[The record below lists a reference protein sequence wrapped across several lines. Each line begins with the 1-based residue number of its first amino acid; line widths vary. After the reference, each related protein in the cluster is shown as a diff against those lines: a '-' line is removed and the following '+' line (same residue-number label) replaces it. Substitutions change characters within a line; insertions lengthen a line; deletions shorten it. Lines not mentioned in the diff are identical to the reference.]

1 MKIALCLLLLVASV
15 VAAKGGSGKGELN
28 LHSLPG
34 ACQIVKKHSMIEAS
48 TNVHGSVDT
57 IPSKRVIA
65 IGDVHGSLHG
75 LLTDLFAANITE
87 SPDTCKW
94 KQQPESGVMLVQVGD
109 IVDRG
114 PQALEA
120 FQCLQFLQST
130 ASTVHSRVVRL
141 VGSKLTFTRL
151 DLQSFTFS
159 SSLTYSTV
167 ACGPLSFVRVTLHLI
182 SCFCVFI
189 LTGYIPTGTINTYA
203 A

>member
-34 ACQIVKKHSMIEAS
+34 ACQIVKKHSVIEAS
-48 TNVHGSVDT
+48 ANVHGSVDT

-159 SSLTYSTV
+159 SSLSVLLRV
-167 ACGPLSFVRVTLHLI
+167 ALLVSFVSLSI
-182 SCFCVFI
+182 SFPVFVC
-189 LTGYIPTGTINTYA
+189 LF
-203 A
+203 